1 MAVSTTKN
9 PGKVMP
15 VMEHLR
21 ELRDCILVSLV
32 AFVACC
38 IVAFIFSDRI
48 ISLFTRQFD
57 AVMSAVGKQLV
68 VSNIVEGFV
77 VQMKV
82 SVIAG
87 FIISLPIHIFN
98 VLRFVFPGLTG
109 RQKRVILAYLL
120 ASLGLIV
127 LGAYIAYFKI
137 VPLAIAFLTD
147 PYFVPKGVGYLLNYQ
162 DDIFYVFSFILWS
175 VVTLQTPLVL
185 ELLLQMN
192 VLKRRQVFAASR
204 YVIVGIFIVAAIIT
218 PPDFISQLGVALPLT
233 LCYFL
238 ALLIAKICKFGE
250 G

>member
-1 MAVSTTKN
+1 MSVSKN
-9 PGKVMP
+9 PERVMP
-15 VMEHLR
+15 VMEHIR

-32 AFVACC
+32 AFVACSV
-38 IVAFIFSDRI
+38 VAFIFSDKI
-48 ISLFTRQFD
+48 IGLFTRQFD

-82 SVIAG
+82 SVISG
-87 FIISLPIHIFN
+87 FIISLPIHVFN
-98 VLRFVFPGLTG
+98 VLRFVFPGLTD
-109 RQKRVILAYLL
+109 RQRRMILAYLV

-137 VPLAIAFLTD
+137 VPLAIGFLTD

-162 DDIFYVFSFILWS
+162 QDIFYVFDFILWS
-175 VVTLQTPLVL
+175 VAALQTPIIL
-185 ELLLQMN
+185 EVLLQMN
-192 VLKRRQVFAASR
+192 VLKRKAVFQASR
-204 YVIVGIFIVAAIIT
+204 YVVVGIFIVAAIIT

-233 LCYFL
+233 VSYFL
-238 ALLIAKICKFGE
+238 AILIAKICKFGE

>member
-1 MAVSTTKN
+1 MSVSKN
-9 PGKVMP
+9 PERVMP
-15 VMEHLR
+15 VMEHIR

-32 AFVACC
+32 AFVACSV
-38 IVAFIFSDRI
+38 VAFIFSDKI
-48 ISLFTRQFD
+48 IGLFTRQFD

-82 SVIAG
+82 SVISG
-87 FIISLPIHIFN
+87 FIISLPIHVFN

-109 RQKRVILAYLL
+109 RQRRMILAYLV

-137 VPLAIAFLTD
+137 VPLAIGFLTD

-162 DDIFYVFSFILWS
+162 QDIFYVFDFILWS
-175 VVTLQTPLVL
+175 VAALQTPIIL
-185 ELLLQMN
+185 EVLLQMN
-192 VLKRRQVFAASR
+192 VLKRKAVFQASR
-204 YVIVGIFIVAAIIT
+204 YVVVGIFIVAAIIT

-233 LCYFL
+233 VSYFL
-238 ALLIAKICKFGE
+238 AILIAKICKFGE